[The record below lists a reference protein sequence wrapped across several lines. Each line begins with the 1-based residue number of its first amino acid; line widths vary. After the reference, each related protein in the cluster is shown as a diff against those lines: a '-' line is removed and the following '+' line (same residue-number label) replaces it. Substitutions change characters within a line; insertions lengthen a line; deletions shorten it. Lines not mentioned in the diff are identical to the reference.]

1 MHEIMEEKIRSI
13 LKSMLFYYI
22 ENIGKPSKYTEDSA
36 LQLIINARMIK
47 NVALR
52 YKELGGKLP
61 LDEYKKYWED
71 DE

>member
-1 MHEIMEEKIRSI
+1 MRKIMEEKIRSI
-13 LKSMLFYYI
+13 LKSMLFYYV
-22 ENIGKPSKYTEDSA
+22 ENIGKPSKYTKDSER
-36 LQLIINARMIK
+36 QLIVNARMIK
-47 NVALR
+47 NVASR